1 MSKVFCDKPFNHNYI
16 HTNGKMRL
24 CCISTQ
30 NITQDND
37 YNQFDMNND
46 LISEYWN
53 SKRMREIRLDM
64 IQGREVRDCQRCYE
78 QEQKGIASLRSMST
92 ISDSIKNTLA
102 NGTYLNQANTMQL
115 HMGNIC
121 NLRCKMCSQMYSHMI
136 GLELL
141 EMGDEDPEFLLW
153 MKEQGAIVNNWTNE
167 LGKKE
172 QWFKNEKIKNK
183 LFDHISENIT
193 ELCIIGGEPTL
204 ISEFYEL
211 MEKCYKD
218 NTLKHKNITL
228 VTNLTNTNPKMTDWL
243 LAVNSWRIWASVDGL
258 GERTEY
264 IRYPSKWENI
274 LKNLEFYKKLL
285 QGTKNNI
292 TLSPAVQ
299 LLNID
304 QIDDIIKWWTEFAG
318 GELNENFQ
326 FTWLSSVWYPKML
339 NYDVAPISYKK
350 LIYNKL
356 KQFNYKDIYYQN
368 TLKNLQTETI
378 NEQEKKYCLKAF
390 VKYNDAQDKFRKVN
404 NTWRILLPELE
415 KSIIDELSQ

>member
-1 MSKVFCDKPFNHNYI
+1 
-16 HTNGKMRL
+16 
-24 CCISTQ
+24 
-30 NITQDND
+30 
-37 YNQFDMNND
+37 
-46 LISEYWN
+46 
-53 SKRMREIRLDM
+53 
-64 IQGREVRDCQRCYE
+64 
-78 QEQKGIASLRSMST
+78 
-92 ISDSIKNTLA
+92 
-102 NGTYLNQANTMQL
+102 
-115 HMGNIC
+115 
-121 NLRCKMCSQMYSHMI
+121 MYSHMI